1 MLYRTEGI
9 VLKTSLFHEADLIVT
24 YLTKD
29 HGLLKVFAKSP
40 RKIKSRFG
48 SSLEPLTH
56 SRISFWGKQDSALPR
71 LTQADIIHSFESL
84 KSSLRSFLKVSEF
97 IELTINF
104 LAERDVNL
112 KAYNLFMSTL
122 RSLEK
127 DHSTG
132 LIALFY
138 KIKFLGIMGF
148 LPKLD
153 SCGRCGKEGETFYIS
168 HGTILCKIC
177 SGGAKSSFRL
187 SKGAM
192 KFYAHLLTWELQYIG
207 RLRPA
212 EAIVAEI
219 SVLIDEHMKYILQ
232 KTFRTSAFTFPDV
245 LNNRTIQL

>member
-29 HGLLKVFAKSP
+29 YGLLKVFAKSP
-40 RKIKSRFG
+40 RKIRSRFG

-56 SRISFWGKQDSALPR
+56 SRISFWGKQDAALPR

-84 KSSLRSFLKVSEF
+84 RSSIRSFLMISEF

-112 KAYNLFMSTL
+112 KVYNLFISTMH
-122 RSLEK
+122 SLEK
-127 DHSTG
+127 DHTTD

-138 KIKFLGIMGF
+138 KIKFLDIVGF

-153 SCGRCGKEGETFYIS
+153 ACGRCGKEGEIFYIS
-168 HGTILCKIC
+168 HGTILCTIC
-177 SGGAKSSFRL
+177 SGGALSSFKL

-192 KFYAHLLTWELQYIG
+192 KFYAHLLTWEIQCLN

-212 EAIVAEI
+212 EAMVVEI
-219 SVLIDEHMKYILQ
+219 SSLIDEHMKYILQ
-232 KTFRTSAFTFPDV
+232 KTFRTSTFTVPDT
-245 LNNRTIQL
+245 LNNRMIYL